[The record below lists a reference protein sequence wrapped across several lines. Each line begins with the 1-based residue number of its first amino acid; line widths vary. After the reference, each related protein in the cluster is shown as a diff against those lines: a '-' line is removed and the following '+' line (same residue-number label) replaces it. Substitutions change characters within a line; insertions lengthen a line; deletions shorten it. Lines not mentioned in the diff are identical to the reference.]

1 MEKENPAMSKNTGAK
16 FGSFLQNIG
25 SKAGTLLKGFAVFVL
40 VIGIISSIYMGI
52 QTAISGDTVINR
64 SDYFSEYNAKIKAQ
78 FRAAGFTTLIGG
90 CIGSVFA
97 SLLILAFGQLV
108 DEHIQ
113 IRKIMERQA
122 GLQNDPES
130 EDAHAEIEQDE
141 SPEPQVQYEFDDTPE
156 PQPQYESDSIPEP
169 PAQHESNKS
178 FTMNWPQW
186 TNDGQQPEDI
196 LRARWRRGKEDQEN
210 NNGKDKQITE

>member
-16 FGSFLQNIG
+16 VGSFLQNIG

-113 IRKIMERQA
+113 IRKIMDWLSASLWMSTYRY
-122 GLQNDPES
+122 G
-130 EDAHAEIEQDE
+130 
-141 SPEPQVQYEFDDTPE
+141 
-156 PQPQYESDSIPEP
+156 
-169 PAQHESNKS
+169 KS
-178 FTMNWPQW
+178 WNARRDCRTILNQKTHMLKLSRMKVLNLRRSMSSMTLLNLSCN
-186 TNDGQQPEDI
+186 TNPMI
-196 LRARWRRGKEDQEN
+196 FLNLRCSMKPTKASL
-210 NNGKDKQITE
+210 